1 MNHRLIDI
9 NKAYNGVL
17 MASFAELC
25 QTTRSQN
32 DYIEISREYHTVLLS
47 ELPQIDSN
55 NDDAARRFIAL
66 VDEFYERNV
75 CLIISAAVPLNE
87 LYVGERLSFEF
98 QRCESRLTEMQ
109 SQDYLSR
116 EHLA

>member
-1 MNHRLIDI
+1 
-9 NKAYNGVL
+9 